1 MKATFFFLLICFA
14 SITSSAQIQSS
25 TVYFGI
31 SSSPNKGYFDVN
43 PRIGYFFLDNW
54 MGGLSF
60 SYTSAIGSS
69 ASIGAFTRY
78 YILGKFFLG
87 GGYSS
92 FLYTNGVSPPSQAS
106 FESGYA
112 FFVSKIVAIEPSL
125 TYTKVIGDPSSS
137 SNEVGFRFGLSFFI
151 LP

>member
-1 MKATFFFLLICFA
+1 MKAAFFFLLCLT
-14 SITSSAQIQSS
+14 SITFSAQIQSS
-25 TVYFGI
+25 TVHLGI
-31 SSSPNKGYFDVN
+31 SSSPSKGYFDVN
-43 PRIGYFFLDNW
+43 PQIGYFFLDNW
-54 MGGLSF
+54 MGALSF

-69 ASIGAFTRY
+69 TSIGGFIRY
-78 YILGKFFLG
+78 YIRGKFFLG
-87 GGYSS
+87 GGYSTIR
-92 FLYTNGVSPPSQAS
+92 YTNGVSPSSKVS

-125 TYTKVIGDPSSS
+125 TYTKVIGDLRSS

>member
-1 MKATFFFLLICFA
+1 MKAAFFFLLYLA
-14 SITSSAQIQSS
+14 STTSSAQIQSS
-25 TVYFGI
+25 TVYLGI
-31 SSSPNKGYFDVN
+31 SSSPDKGYFDIN

-69 ASIGAFTRY
+69 TSIGGFSRY
-78 YILGKFFLG
+78 YIRGKFFLG

-92 FLYTNGVSPPSQAS
+92 IRYTNGLSRSRKVS

-112 FFVSKIVAIEPSL
+112 FFISKIVAIEPSL